1 MKDTWLVS
9 ANTWGDI
16 MGRKTVEL
24 RAVVRL
30 KDGSEIIQTG
40 IYVFEDA
47 TIASIRDLMK
57 NGIKIEGIRVPVAYV
72 EFDMKDEEEEE

>member
-1 MKDTWLVS
+1 
-9 ANTWGDI
+9 

>member
-1 MKDTWLVS
+1 
-9 ANTWGDI
+9 

-40 IYVFEDA
+40 IYVFDD
-47 TIASIRDLMK
+47 TTLTQIRELMK
-57 NGIKIEGIRVPVAYV
+57 NGIMIEGIRVPVAYV

>member
-1 MKDTWLVS
+1 
-9 ANTWGDI
+9 

-47 TIASIRDLMK
+47 FVFAVIFNLPSVFVMA
-57 NGIKIEGIRVPVAYV
+57 
-72 EFDMKDEEEEE
+72 

>member
-1 MKDTWLVS
+1 MKDTSLEY
-9 ANTWGDI
+9 ANTSSDT

-40 IYVFEDA
+40 IYVFDDT
-47 TIASIRDLMK
+47 TIKSIREMMG
-57 NGIKIEGIRVPVAYV
+57 NGIVIEGVRVPVAYV
-72 EFDMKDEEEEE
+72 EFDMKGEDDD

>member
-1 MKDTWLVS
+1 
-9 ANTWGDI
+9 

-72 EFDMKDEEEEE
+72 EFDMEDKEEEE